1 MEYKDYRIVT
11 DGTFSM
17 FVIKAKA
24 QGQVPEE
31 LRGMYT
37 SSLQAQIAID
47 GYVPKRGGKKNVP
60 DERGV

>member
-1 MEYKDYRIVT
+1 MEYKEYRIET

-24 QGQVPEE
+24 QGQIPQE

-37 SSLQAQIAID
+37 SAAQAQIAID
-47 GYVPKRGGKKNVP
+47 GYVPKRGGKKDGK
-60 DERGV
+60 DERSV